1 MLKGKL
7 MSNKV
12 TDDSESVRFKLIKN
26 EYLNSKRLTLESLAE
41 KHNVDV
47 KELRSVSRSEK
58 WSQERG
64 SKRKQEIEKPNS
76 KKPVNGDSIAVE
88 SESTPVSNSN
98 SSEKGGNSF
107 SHSQSE
113 RTIESEMESLRS
125 NAFELASSA
134 AESLNSKEDW
144 NPKEFDLLVGT
155 FAKIVG
161 VQMKMEGNED
171 GIDRLFSELTDTEVF
186 RTPSAKSEEGA
197 DES

>member
-1 MLKGKL
+1 MSGKIL
-7 MSNKV
+7 
-12 TDDSESVRFKLIKN
+12 DDSEAELFETIKQD
-26 EYLNSKRLTLESLAE
+26 YLNNNDLDQKSLADKYKIE
-41 KHNVDV
+41 YGK
-47 KELRSVSRSEK
+47 LLSVSRHEK
-58 WSQERG
+58 WKQERDDKIKQERENLEIKKVVNGG
-64 SKRKQEIEKPNS
+64 SK
-76 KKPVNGDSIAVE
+76 VVE
-88 SESTPVSNSN
+88 SETPQASNSN

-125 NAFELASSA
+125 NAFELATSA
-134 AESLNSKEDW
+134 AESLASKEDW
-144 NPKEFDLLVGT
+144 NPKDFDLLVGT
-155 FAKIVG
+155 FAKVVG